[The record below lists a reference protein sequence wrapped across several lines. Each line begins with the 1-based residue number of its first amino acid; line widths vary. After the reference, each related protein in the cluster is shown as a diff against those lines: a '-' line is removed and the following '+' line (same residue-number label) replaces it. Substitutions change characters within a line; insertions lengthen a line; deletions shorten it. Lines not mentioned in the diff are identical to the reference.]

1 MSQQGRTILANGR
14 VQARTKNHCRG
25 LTKATLPTSGRCDVG
40 VCWAMSYSVQIRAVT
55 VAFFSLAAVNACS
68 PPAQAPNAERGERTP
83 GNNAGATPG
92 GAVSSSLSALQLS
105 SEGLGPVRVGM
116 SVREASEALH
126 TRFGDAIEGGDN
138 SCMEYGLPDAAPGGG
153 IAIMAIDGKIAR
165 VTIVSADLGVRT
177 PEGIGIGSTEQQVRA
192 AYPGSADSPAPYD
205 DPPAHD
211 LTFWRHPNAEGI
223 RFEIDAHGRV
233 VRMHGGSSAITYI
246 EGCL

>member
-1 MSQQGRTILANGR
+1 MQP
-14 VQARTKNHCRG
+14 ARRDDSRERAGSGKNERRLSG
-25 LTKATLPTSGRCDVG
+25 LTQATLPTSGRCDVG
-40 VCWAMSYSVQIRAVT
+40 VCLAMSYRGQIRALS
-55 VAFFSLAAVNACS
+55 VALFSLAAVNACS
-68 PPAQAPNAERGERTP
+68 PPTQAPNTERGARTA

-92 GAVSSSLSALQLS
+92 GGVSSLSALQLS
-105 SEGLGPVRVGM
+105 SEGLGPLRVGM

-126 TRFGDAIEGGDN
+126 TRFGDPLEGGDA
-138 SCMEYGLPDAAPGGG
+138 SCTEYLLPDAAPGGG

-211 LTFWRHPNAEGI
+211 LTFWRHPNADGI